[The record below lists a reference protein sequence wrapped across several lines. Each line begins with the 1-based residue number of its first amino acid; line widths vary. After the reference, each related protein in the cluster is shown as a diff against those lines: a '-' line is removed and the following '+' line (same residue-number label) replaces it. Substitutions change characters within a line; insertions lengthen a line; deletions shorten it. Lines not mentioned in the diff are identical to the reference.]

1 MHSKFTLFLIT
12 LTLLVVFA
20 SQVAAQDVVDEAD
33 LIISGGDEVPEID
46 GGEGPISV
54 FSAWD
59 FVRMLL
65 ILAAVIGVI
74 YVVFYFLKRSGK
86 PRLSE
91 NRLIRVLSSKPLA
104 NNRTLHLI
112 EVGNQVFLVGAAENT
127 VSLVSEIAD
136 KETLDG
142 IRLQSSEI
150 ETTER
155 RNFGEILSQM
165 FGKPQNGNSGTKA
178 SLDPVAFLKGQRQR
192 VKNI

>member
-1 MHSKFTLFLIT
+1 MHNKTALFFIT
-12 LTLLVVFA
+12 LSLVLVF
-20 SQVAAQDVVDEAD
+20 SFQVVAQEVVDEAD
-33 LIISGGDEVPEID
+33 LVISGGDEVPVD
-46 GGEGPISV
+46 SNGEGPISV

-86 PRLSE
+86 PRLPE

-150 ETTER
+150 ETAER
-155 RNFGEILSQM
+155 RNFGEIFSQM
-165 FGKPQNGNSGTKA
+165 FGKPQNGSSGTRS